1 MSLKRTA
8 LTTSYLGA
16 EVSLPSGAT
25 SIEVWAVDADPAT
38 AMVGVWLRLSAQDGS
53 SNVEILIPAGTTY
66 NSKVRPGLKWTYN
79 LKSVTGTAEG
89 MVVIS

>member
-16 EVSLPSGAT
+16 ELTLPSGAT

-38 AMVGVWLRLSAQDGS
+38 AMVGVWLRLTAQDGS
-53 SNVEILIPAGTTY
+53 TNVEILIPAGSTY
-66 NSKVRPGLKWTYN
+66 NSKIRPGLKWTYN
-79 LKSVTGTAEG
+79 MKTEAGSAEG